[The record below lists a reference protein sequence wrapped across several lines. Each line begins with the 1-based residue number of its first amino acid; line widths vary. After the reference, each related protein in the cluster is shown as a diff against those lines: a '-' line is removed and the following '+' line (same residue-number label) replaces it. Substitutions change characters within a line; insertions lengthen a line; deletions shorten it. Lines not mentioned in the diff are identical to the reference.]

1 MNYRG
6 HAGNQYTGSE
16 GEQGFGTRK
25 GCNIKTGMDGTWILL
40 LSYYLNLRK
49 MNFTYQ
55 VINCT
60 NVGNFRI
67 FSMLKGFQTGK
78 GGEGGCQVFQG
89 G

>member
-1 MNYRG
+1 MQVISIMG
-6 HAGNQYTGSE
+6 M
-16 GEQGFGTRK
+16 GESRDLVLGK
-25 GCNIKTGMDGTWILL
+25 VCNIKTGMDGTWILL

-78 GGEGGCQVFQG
+78 GGEGGC
-89 G
+89 

>member
-1 MNYRG
+1 MNHCKLNKASWVNTHQPKYILQTQIEKNYP
-6 HAGNQYTGSE
+6 NQ
-16 GEQGFGTRK
+16 
-25 GCNIKTGMDGTWILL
+25 ILC
-40 LSYYLNLRK
+40 LNLRK